1 MPQVPDDLFERFT
14 IQRKKDLA
22 RIARHTRGEH
32 QFADVVNEAWVMAW
46 SLKDTNGEPLNLAHA
61 AGQKMLLSHLYQHL
75 VRYTDLNVRN
85 AVRLDHAPGGND
97 QDGEAH
103 PLTYLLVSE
112 EGRDPLRD
120 LTDRES
126 ALAVEAE
133 LDAHGSLAAAYV
145 HLLRH
150 FDHKMSA
157 VANHLNVSTSYAYRR
172 CAHAIWHATHSAH
185 IPVPLLNKRFVPGP
199 WRRFRLRRRPVQLA
213 FNFDDELPFQ
223 ATP

>member
-1 MPQVPDDLFERFT
+1 MHQVPDDVFERFT

-32 QFADVVNEAWVMAW
+32 QFADVVNEAWVMAR
-46 SLKDTNGEPLNLAHA
+46 SLKTGDGEPLNLAHA

-103 PLTYLLVSE
+103 PLTYLLVSD

-120 LTDRES
+120 LTDREA
-126 ALAVEAE
+126 ALAVEVE

-145 HLLRH
+145 RLLRH

-157 VANHLNVSTSYAYRR
+157 VARNNLRSISTTNCLSNQ
-172 CAHAIWHATHSAH
+172 HH
-185 IPVPLLNKRFVPGP
+185 
-199 WRRFRLRRRPVQLA
+199 
-213 FNFDDELPFQ
+213 D
-223 ATP
+223 